1 MDPLSIS
8 EVLALTRGPS
18 NRGTTVASNALVKA
32 CLEYLHLRGIFAWR
46 VNNTPIYDEKRKRF
60 RAMNSV
66 KGVPDIIG
74 ICHGG
79 RWIGVEAKAG
89 PNAKL
94 SPDQREFRRRVEE
107 AGGLYIV
114 ARSVADLEGVI

>member
-60 RAMNSV
+60 RAMNSI

-74 ICHGG
+74 ILRGQ
-79 RWIGVEAKAG
+79 WLGVECKSGKAV
-89 PNAKL
+89 L
-94 SPDQREFRRRVEE
+94 SKDQREFRRRVEE